1 MTDSTKM
8 PPCTP
13 TATAVSA
20 IKLVQDEITDGFY
33 FEGIENTALLIVSD
47 LRCKML
53 IKQTIVN
60 REFVSIS
67 SLSKGIYIAR
77 ITTAAGMVAK
87 KLVKA

>member
-1 MTDSTKM
+1 MTILNEMPTLTKA
-8 PPCTP
+8 
-13 TATAVSA
+13 ATAVSA